1 MTKTRAFI
9 TMTSAALTLAAC
21 AESPTA
27 PAPGRLIALSSLTS
41 VNGQPLPCCT
51 ADSAGAQVTIV
62 AGALSF
68 YRLAQYTDTVPTPAG
83 KMSRACVQDVPDGAS
98 VDARTGLVTLPDGTT
113 YLLLPCSVG
122 DYTVTLRERIARG
135 GAEDTTRVTVLISS
149 GTYAWKRDGL
159 SLTPD
164 AGTRFTAIMSGAT
177 IVLLAG
183 NRQYQFLAVPLWPP
197 D

>member
-1 MTKTRAFI
+1 MTKTRGSI
-9 TMTSAALTLAAC
+9 TMGCAALALAAC
-21 AESPTA
+21 TESPTA
-27 PAPGRLIALSSLTS
+27 PAPDRLIALASLNS

-68 YRLAQYTDTVPTPAG
+68 YRLAQYTDTVSTPAG
-83 KMSRACVQDVPDGAS
+83 PKSGACVQEVPDGAS
-98 VDARTGLVTLPDGTT
+98 VWPNHLVTVPDGSS

-122 DYTVTLRERIARG
+122 DYTVTLTQRITRSG
-135 GAEDTTRVTVLISS
+135 VRDTTWVTISISS
-149 GTYAWKRDGL
+149 GTYAWKRDTL

-164 AGTRFTAIMSGAT
+164 AGTRFTTVMSGAT
-177 IVLLAG
+177 ITLLAG
-183 NRQYQFLAVPLWPP
+183 NRRYQFLAVTLSPL